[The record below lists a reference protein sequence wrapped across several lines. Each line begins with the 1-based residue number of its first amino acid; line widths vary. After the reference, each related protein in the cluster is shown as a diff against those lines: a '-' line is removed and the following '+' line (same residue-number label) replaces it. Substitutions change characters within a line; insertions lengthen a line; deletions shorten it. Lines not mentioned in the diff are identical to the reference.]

1 MKEVKILHHKNN
13 RFLFID
19 DDLWMWDTP
28 REQNLQKRLSEQAF
42 GDVLVAGYGFGIIT
56 KFLLENP
63 RVISVITIEKYSD
76 VLNAVKKFDRLEGKI
91 IVCDFY
97 DLPDNKKFDCI
108 VGDIWQDIDAEFLGE
123 YIRFKKKAKKLVKK
137 DGKILAW
144 GKDFFEYLLNKS
156 QKVH

>member
-1 MKEVKILHHKNN
+1 MKKVKILRHKNN

-28 REQNLQKRLSEQAF
+28 REQKMQKRLSEQAF
-42 GDVLVAGYGFGIIT
+42 GDVLVAGYGFGIVT

-63 RVISVITIEKYSD
+63 NVVSVVTIEKYSA

-108 VGDIWQDIDAEFLGE
+108 VGDIWQDIDTEFLGE
-123 YIRFKKKAKKLVKK
+123 YVRFKKKAKKLLKK

-144 GKDFFEYLLNKS
+144 GKDFFEYLLKKS